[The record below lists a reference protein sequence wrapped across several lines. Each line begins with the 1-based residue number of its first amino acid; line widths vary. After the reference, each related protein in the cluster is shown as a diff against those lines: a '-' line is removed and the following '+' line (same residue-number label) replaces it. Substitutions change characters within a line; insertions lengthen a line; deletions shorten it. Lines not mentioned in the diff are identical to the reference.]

1 MLKYRGGIWVS
12 AYRRAN
18 PRNNGLPH
26 PFRRNIPRLKL
37 PGGGGGGGLVIIDK
51 PWSSHRPQII
61 SAPFHSPITRLIVAM
76 AMYVRNVA
84 CLSKPS
90 SKKRLVK
97 RAQTR
102 AHTRTPVSS
111 FESQFHEE
119 VFFFSP
125 LFSFFI
131 CFKISSRDLRTRRE
145 NVVNNKSN

>member
-37 PGGGGGGGLVIIDK
+37 PGGGGGGLVIIDK

-97 RAQTR
+97 RAQTC
-102 AHTRTPVSS
+102 AHTRKRRCRVSKAS
-111 FESQFHEE
+111 STKK
-119 VFFFSP
+119 FFFSP